1 MYFQSILWANIR
13 LALFS
18 KYISRYALR
27 EKSFI
32 VKNYP
37 SFITQTIQLHSQGKK
52 QGLLSYLKL
61 WKPCFFYMQLRG
73 LEPLLPYEN

>member
-1 MYFQSILWANIR
+1 MYFQSILLANIR

-52 QGLLSYLKL
+52 QGFLSLLKTLEAL
-61 WKPCFFYMQLRG
+61 FFLICS
-73 LEPLLPYEN
+73 